1 MRRDYEFSGSYT
13 PEQAYAP
20 PGAAQFTKR
29 DWGDGQ
35 GGSLASSAPGPV
47 QALPLATAG
56 QSAASGPGRG
66 MDSVRAAA
74 ESDPVRPNQ
83 EGFRASSDAGRAFAS
98 GSEALSQAQGS
109 AAAMALD
116 GTGQALMQRSQGL
129 ADARLWEEQQQQ
141 AMKDYSAQ
149 QKAAKRKSTGGGLL
163 GAIGSVV
170 GSVFGGPAGGAIGGA
185 AGKALGGLFG

>member
-1 MRRDYEFSGSYT
+1 MRRNYEFSGSYT

-20 PGAAQFTKR
+20 PGAVQFTKR

-35 GGSLASSAPGPV
+35 GGSLASSAPEPV
-47 QALPLATAG
+47 QRLSSAATG
-56 QSAASGPGRG
+56 QSAAPGPGRA

-74 ESDPVRPNQ
+74 ENGPVRPNQ

-129 ADARLWEEQQQQ
+129 ADAKLWEEQQYVTRN
-141 AMKDYSAQ
+141 YSEQ
-149 QKAAKRKSTGGGLL
+149 QKATKNRSGGLL

-170 GSVFGGPAGGAIGGA
+170 GSVFGGPAGGAIGGV